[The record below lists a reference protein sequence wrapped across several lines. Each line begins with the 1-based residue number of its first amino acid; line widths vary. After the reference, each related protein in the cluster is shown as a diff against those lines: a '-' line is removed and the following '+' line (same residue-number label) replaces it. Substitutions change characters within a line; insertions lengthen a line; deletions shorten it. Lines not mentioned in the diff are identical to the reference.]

1 MNRRKATAFCAIAV
15 VTAAVLIP
23 AFAHEGHGKTES
35 ASWDPNAPKKVSPET
50 ALAIGLKTAEVDF
63 GKIEEVMRLTGAVRA
78 RPDRLVAVSPRTAG
92 IVRAISV
99 QPGDSVKKGDALAE
113 IESQELAKNIYEL
126 RRLEADYERL
136 LSDVKKSES
145 LVRSLEIEVPATS
158 AGADLAEA
166 EAARL
171 TASGEAVSANLL
183 AQRKTEAIKLR
194 ADAALKAVALEQAK
208 TDVHSLRT
216 QGASTLRSVEALR
229 ALIPPSGANAAEGSE
244 VLVDAG
250 RPGLVRFLSP
260 IDGVVVTRAAIVGQG
275 VDAGAKVL
283 TIGDFANVQ
292 IEGEVPETLVDALVA
307 AGTPGVRVR
316 RSTDG
321 ALVTTGTVR
330 FISPVID
337 ASKRTAHVIIDA
349 DNPGAVLRQGMFVEL
364 AVVLR
369 QTDSAVVVPASA
381 IVKEGPLQYVFVKDK
396 DFFKK
401 HDVATGTR
409 DDQIVEIK
417 QGVAPGDVIAVQGAF
432 SLSQL
437 RGISPGAA
445 AEPAKTPDNAP
456 TKSEPKPSSDGT
468 DHTHG

>member
-1 MNRRKATAFCAIAV
+1 MNRRKATAFSAIAV

-63 GKIEEVMRLTGAVRA
+63 GQVEEVMKLTGSVRA

-92 IVRAISV
+92 IVRAITV
-99 QPGDSVKKGDALAE
+99 QPGDSVKKGDTLAE

-126 RRLEADYERL
+126 RRLEADYERQ

-145 LVRSLEIEVPATS
+145 LVRSLEIEVPATNAS
-158 AGADLAEA
+158 ADLAEA

-183 AQRKTEAIKLR
+183 AQRRTEAIKLR
-194 ADAALKAVALEQAK
+194 ADAGLKAVALEQAR
-208 TDVHSLRT
+208 TDVQSLRT
-216 QGASTLRSVEALR
+216 QGASTQRSVEALR
-229 ALIPPSGANAAEGSE
+229 ALIPPAQASDGSE
-244 VLVDAG
+244 VSVDAA
-250 RPGLVRFLSP
+250 RPGLVRFLAP
-260 IDGVVVTRAAIVGQG
+260 IDGVVVTRAAVVGQG

-283 TIGDFANVQ
+283 TIGDFSTVQ
-292 IEGEVPETLVDALVA
+292 IEGEVPESLVDGLVA
-307 AGTPGVRVR
+307 AGTPSVRVR
-316 RSTDG
+316 RSNDG

-349 DNPGAVLRQGMFVEL
+349 DNPGGVLRQGMFVEL
-364 AVVLR
+364 AVLLR

-381 IVKEGPLQYVFVKDK
+381 IVKEGPLQYVFVKEK
-396 DFFKK
+396 EFFKK
-401 HDVATGTR
+401 HDVATGAR

-417 QGVAPGDVIAVQGAF
+417 LGVAPGDVIAVQGAF

-437 RGISPGAA
+437 RGISPGTAS
-445 AEPAKTPDNAP
+445 EPAKTPDSAP
-456 TKSEPKPSSDGT
+456 AKDQPKPSSDGA

>member
-1 MNRRKATAFCAIAV
+1 MNRRKATAFSAIAV

-35 ASWDPNAPKKVSPET
+35 ASWDPNAPKKVSPQT

-63 GKIEEVMRLTGAVRA
+63 GQVEEVMKLTGSVRA

-92 IVRAISV
+92 IVRAIRV

-126 RRLEADYERL
+126 RRLEADYERQ

-145 LVRSLEIEVPATS
+145 LVRSLEIEVPATNAS
-158 AGADLAEA
+158 ADLAEA

-183 AQRKTEAIKLR
+183 AQRRTEAIKLR
-194 ADAALKAVALEQAK
+194 ADAGLKAVALEQAR
-208 TDVHSLRT
+208 TDVQSLRT
-216 QGASTLRSVEALR
+216 QGASTQRSVEALR
-229 ALIPPSGANAAEGSE
+229 ALIPPAQASDGSE
-244 VLVDAG
+244 VSVDAA
-250 RPGLVRFLSP
+250 RPGLVRFLAP
-260 IDGVVVTRAAIVGQG
+260 IDGVVVTRAAVVGQG

-283 TIGDFANVQ
+283 TIGDFSTVQ
-292 IEGEVPETLVDALVA
+292 IEGEVPESLVDGLVA
-307 AGTPGVRVR
+307 AGTPSVRVR
-316 RSTDG
+316 RSNDG

-349 DNPGAVLRQGMFVEL
+349 DNPGGVLRQGMFVEL
-364 AVVLR
+364 AVLLR

-381 IVKEGPLQYVFVKDK
+381 IVKEGPLQYVFVKEK
-396 DFFKK
+396 EFFKK
-401 HDVATGTR
+401 HDVATGAR

-417 QGVAPGDVIAVQGAF
+417 LGVAPGDVIAVQGAF

-437 RGISPGAA
+437 RGISPGTAS
-445 AEPAKTPDNAP
+445 EPAKTPDSAP
-456 TKSEPKPSSDGT
+456 AKDQPKPSSDGA

>member
-1 MNRRKATAFCAIAV
+1 MNRRKATAFSAIAV
-15 VTAAVLIP
+15 VAAAVLIP

-63 GKIEEVMRLTGAVRA
+63 GQVEEVMKLTGSVRA

-92 IVRAISV
+92 IVRAIRV

-136 LSDVKKSES
+136 LSDAKKSES
-145 LVRSLEIEVPATS
+145 LVRSLEIEVPATNAS
-158 AGADLAEA
+158 ADLAEA

-183 AQRKTEAIKLR
+183 VQRRTEAIKLR

-208 TDVHSLRT
+208 TDVQSLRT
-216 QGASTLRSVEALR
+216 QSASTLRSVEALR
-229 ALIPPSGANAAEGSE
+229 ALIPPAQAADGSE
-244 VLVDAG
+244 VSVDAAH
-250 RPGLVRFLSP
+250 PGLVRFLAP
-260 IDGVVVTRAAIVGQG
+260 IDGVVVTRAAVVGQG

-283 TIGDFANVQ
+283 TIGDFASVQ
-292 IEGEVPETLVDALVA
+292 IEGEVPESLVDALVA
-307 AGTPGVRVR
+307 AGTPSVRVR
-316 RSTDG
+316 RSNDG

-349 DNPGAVLRQGMFVEL
+349 DNPGGVLRQGMFVEL
-364 AVVLR
+364 AVLLR
-369 QTDSAVVVPASA
+369 HTDSAVVVPASA

-396 DFFKK
+396 EFFKK
-401 HDVATGTR
+401 HDVATGAR

-417 QGVAPGDVIAVQGAF
+417 LGVAPGDVIAVQGAF

-437 RGISPGAA
+437 RGVSPGTAS
-445 AEPAKTPDNAP
+445 EPTKTPDAAP
-456 TKSEPKPSSDGT
+456 AKDQPKPSSDGA